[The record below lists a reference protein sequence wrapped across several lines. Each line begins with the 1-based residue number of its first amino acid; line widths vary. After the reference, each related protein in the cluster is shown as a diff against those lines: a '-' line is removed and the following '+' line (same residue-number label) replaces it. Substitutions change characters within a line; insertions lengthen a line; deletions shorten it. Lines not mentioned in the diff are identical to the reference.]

1 MDLSQKPVW
10 GLQHF
15 DPSPVISSQGANV
28 PLTSRILTTAERK
41 GGYSAGGAGG
51 AEVERM
57 LGRRERSVLVAGWS
71 FGWSFLSSCRY
82 SQVTYIH
89 IHTYITLH
97 YIT

>member
-15 DPSPVISSQGANV
+15 DPSPVISSQGAHV

-41 GGYSAGGAGG
+41 GGYSAGG

-89 IHTYITLH
+89 IHTYIHTLH